1 MMLRA
6 STESF
11 EITLIPE
18 GLTDSTVDS
27 GVPGAACLME
37 LVEAVLLDSEEAR
50 TRARLRVCDEM
61 GRAALIDAAGCIANF
76 EMMNRVAEGTGMPV
90 SDRVMEQTTAWRER
104 LGI

>member
-6 STESF
+6 STEAF

-18 GLTDSTVDS
+18 GITDPSIDT
-27 GVPGAACLME
+27 GVPGAACLLA
-37 LVEAVLLDSEEAR
+37 LVEAVLLSSEGAR

-61 GRAALIDAAGCIANF
+61 GQAALIDAAGAIANF

-90 SDRVMEQTTAWRER
+90 SSRVLEQTTAWRAR
-104 LGI
+104 LRM